1 MKMNTGI
8 NKYELRFR
16 NNLLA
21 AYLTIGG
28 IVIAAMM
35 VFGILMLLAQGGM
48 LTVSDAAFYQ
58 FLTIHG
64 TGMVGAAALAASAV
78 MWYFLSEYVELSKK
92 VLKTNLVLFLV
103 GVVMVIIGIFSF
115 KYASAWT
122 FLYPLPAISGHAWGV
137 TGALLYLVGMLI
149 LGIGFLLFYIDTGR
163 AIIKKYGS
171 LGKGLGWDVI
181 SGKKAEKDAP
191 SATVVASTMVT
202 IVNVSA
208 LTAGATVLIMNII
221 NVINPA
227 FTFDPLLAKNL
238 TYAFGHIFANSIIYM
253 GVIAVYEILP
263 RYTNRPW
270 KANKPL
276 LIAWT
281 MSTTFTLIIYTHHML
296 MDSVMPKWMLI
307 MGQVLSY
314 ANGIPVLVIT
324 AYGALM
330 IVYKSGIQWDMAS
343 GLIFLSMF
351 GWVVGV
357 VPAIV
362 DATIVV
368 NHVMHNTKW
377 VPGHFHIYMGLGA
390 LVMVFGFIY
399 YLTKNDSTLKTNSF
413 DKIGLICY
421 TLSIVGVSGG
431 FLVSGAIST
440 PRRWAIHYPE
450 WVSPAIFGGIAGVLG
465 VIAVTIFVIHF
476 IRYLQIR
483 NKVGSDQNEKR
494 WA

>member
-1 MKMNTGI
+1 VLSLITANSDVKLR
-8 NKYELRFR
+8 NKQIST
-16 NNLLA
+16 
-21 AYLTIGG
+21 YLVIGG
-28 IVIAAMM
+28 VVIGAMM
-35 VFGILMLLAQGGM
+35 IFGILMLLAQGG
-48 LTVSDAAFYQ
+48 VIDVPPAAFYQ

-64 TGMVGAAALAASAV
+64 TGMIGAAALAAAAV
-78 MWYFLSEYVELSKK
+78 MWYFLSKYVQLSLK
-92 VLKTNLVLFLV
+92 VFKLNLVLFLI

-115 KYASAWT
+115 KFAGAWT
-122 FLYPLPAISGHAWGV
+122 FLYPLPALSGHAWGV
-137 TGALLYLVGMLI
+137 AGALLYLGGMLI
-149 LGIGFLLFYIDTGR
+149 LGVGFLLLYIDTGR

-191 SATVVASTMVT
+191 PPAVVASTMVT
-202 IVNVSA
+202 IVNTTA
-208 LTAGATVLIMNII
+208 LTAGATVLIMNMI

-253 GVIAVYEILP
+253 AVIAVYEILAE
-263 RYTNRPW
+263 YTNRPW
-270 KANKPL
+270 KSNRPF

-281 MSTTFTLIIYTHHML
+281 MSTAFTLVIYTHHLL

-307 MGQVLSY
+307 MGQILSY

-330 IVYKSGIQWDMAS
+330 IVYKSGIKWDMAS
-343 GLIFLSMF
+343 GLMYLSMF

-377 VPGHFHIYMGLGA
+377 VPGHFHMYMGLGA
-390 LVMVFGFIY
+390 LSMIFGFIY
-399 YLTKNDSTLKTNSF
+399 YLAKVDKGLRTKEIDNV
-413 DKIGLICY
+413 GLVCY
-421 TLSIVGVSGG
+421 TLGIISVSAG
-431 FLVSGAIST
+431 FLMSGALST
-440 PRRWAIHYPE
+440 PRRWATHFPE
-450 WVSPAIFGGIAGVLG
+450 WMAPAVFGAFGGILAVL
-465 VIAVTIFVIHF
+465 AVTIFVIYF
-476 IRYLQIR
+476 IRYIMAR
-483 NKVGSDQNEKR
+483 GTTGSDLNEKKL
-494 WA
+494 A